1 MLDQTAIDA
10 VLSRPWFYEFDLPD
24 GRRTECYLPPG
35 VAQIHHT
42 RLQML
47 MAAIGPAIAGDWTGN
62 SVIDVAC
69 HQGYFASCLA
79 RMGCQVLGI
88 DVRPEHVADT
98 ALIARAYGLPNLR
111 AAQYDINTLRPGDLG
126 QFDITLMLGLL
137 YHVENPVGAIRLA
150 RALTRKACV
159 IETQIVPNMSCM
171 VDWGSYQFQRPM
183 VGTFG
188 IIDESAETH
197 APEASATGICIA
209 PSLEA
214 LVFLMRKLGFA
225 RIERVPVPIGG
236 YEQLTSG
243 KRVMVI
249 GYVDG
254 FSPASPRASGR
265 GAAVDPWPGT
275 TPPRR
280 PPRAGT
286 GAARLRCGQVP

>member
-1 MLDQTAIDA
+1 
-10 VLSRPWFYEFDLPD
+10 
-24 GRRTECYLPPG
+24 
-35 VAQIHHT
+35 
-42 RLQML
+42 
-47 MAAIGPAIAGDWTGN
+47 
-62 SVIDVAC
+62 VIDVAC

-88 DVRPEHVADT
+88 DVRPEHVADA

-111 AAQYDINTLRPGDLG
+111 VAQHDIGALRPADLG
-126 QFDITLMLGLL
+126 QFDITLMLGVL

-159 IETQIVPNMSCM
+159 IETQVVPNMTGM

-188 IIDESAETH
+188 VIDESAETH
-197 APEASATGICIA
+197 APEASATGICMA

-214 LVFLMRKLGFA
+214 LVFLMRKLGFW
-225 RIERVPVPIGG
+225 RIERVPVPAGG
-236 YEQLTSG
+236 YEQLASG

-254 FSPASPRASGR
+254 FLPASVRAS
-265 GAAVDPWPGT
+265 
-275 TPPRR
+275 
-280 PPRAGT
+280 
-286 GAARLRCGQVP
+286 